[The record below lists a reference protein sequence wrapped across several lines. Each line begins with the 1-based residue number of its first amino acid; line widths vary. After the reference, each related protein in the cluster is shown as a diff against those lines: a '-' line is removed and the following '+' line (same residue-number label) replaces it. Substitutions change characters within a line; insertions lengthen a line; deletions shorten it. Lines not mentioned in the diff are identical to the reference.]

1 MKVLLTGA
9 NGYIGKRLL
18 PVLVRMGY
26 HVVCCVR
33 EKSRFVPEVETSP
46 QVETIEVDFLKKE
59 TLSHIPED
67 IEGAYYLV
75 HSMSAGTDNF
85 KELESESALNFRE
98 RLKKTNVKHVVYL
111 GGITNAPELSQH
123 LSSRKTVEDILAA
136 GNYNFTAIRAGII
149 LGSGSASFEI
159 IRDLVEKLPIM
170 VAPRWLNTQSQP
182 VAIRNVIQVLS
193 LSLFN
198 KNTFNADF
206 DIGGPDILTY
216 KEMLL
221 KFAKIRRLKRLIIT
235 IPIMTPRLSS
245 FWLYFVTSTSYP
257 LAVNLVNSMRVPV
270 ICRNNDISNLLGIE
284 LINCDQA
291 IRMAFERIQQNEV
304 VSSWIDS
311 HASSGFNGSLSDFVK
326 VPEYGCFK
334 DVKWRRIAEPVST
347 MQKIWS
353 IGGTQGWYY
362 ATWLWK
368 VRGFLDKLAGGV
380 GLRRGRTSPD
390 KINAGDALDFWRVIL
405 ADKERKRLLL
415 FAEMKLP
422 GEAWLEF
429 SINNENV
436 LRQTATFRP
445 RGVFGRLYWFIL
457 LPFHFFIFNG
467 MIDHLAKV
475 NSKMDHVN

>member
-33 EKSRFVPEVETSP
+33 ERSRFQLEEELLS
-46 QVETIEVDFLKKE
+46 QVEIIEVDFLNRE
-59 TLSHIPED
+59 TLNKIPD
-67 IEGAYYLV
+67 DLDGAYYLV
-75 HSMSAGTDNF
+75 HSMTAGTENF
-85 KELESESALNFRE
+85 KELEKQSALNFRE
-98 RLKKTNVKHVVYL
+98 RLNNTSVRHVVYL
-111 GGITNAPELSQH
+111 GGITNALELSQH
-123 LSSRKTVEDILAA
+123 LTSRKTVEDILIQ

-159 IRDLVEKLPIM
+159 IRDLVEKLPFMI
-170 VAPRWLNTQSQP
+170 APRWLNTPSQP
-182 VAIRNVIQVLS
+182 IAIRNVIQALS

-198 KNTFNADF
+198 KNTFNQDF
-206 DIGGPDILTY
+206 DIGGPEILTY
-216 KEMLL
+216 KDMLL
-221 KFAKIRRLKRLIIT
+221 RFARIRRLQRLIIT
-235 IPIMTPRLSS
+235 IPLMTPRLSS

-270 ICRNNDISNLLGIE
+270 ICRNNDISTLLGIE
-284 LINCDQA
+284 LIDYDEA
-291 IRMAFERIQQNEV
+291 IRLAFERIQQSEV
-304 VSSWIDS
+304 VSSWFDS
-311 HASSGFNGSLSDFVK
+311 HVSSGFTGSLSNFIK
-326 VPEYGCFK
+326 VPEYGCYTDLKCRKISDTDFTL
-334 DVKWRRIAEPVST
+334 R
-347 MQKIWS
+347 KIWS
-353 IGGTQGWYY
+353 IGGVQGWYY
-362 ATWLWK
+362 ANWLWRI
-368 VRGFLDKLAGGV
+368 RGFLDKIVGGV
-380 GLRRGRTSPD
+380 GLRRGRTNPD

-429 SINNENV
+429 SIDNQQV

-457 LPFHFFIFNG
+457 LPFHFFIFDG
-467 MIDHLAKV
+467 MIDQLAEP
-475 NSKMDHVN
+475 